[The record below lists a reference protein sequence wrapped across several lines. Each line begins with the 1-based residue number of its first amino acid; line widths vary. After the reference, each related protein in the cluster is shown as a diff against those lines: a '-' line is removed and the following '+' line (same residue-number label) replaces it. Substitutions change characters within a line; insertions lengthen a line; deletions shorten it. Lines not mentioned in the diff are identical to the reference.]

1 MNIRL
6 ETMTTPPNS
15 EKPATLNSPMLDEL
29 EREIKTVK
37 SLDPLMFRTMSN
49 DETQLRL
56 GDFDM
61 IIGPFGIKRLDRV
74 NEYPF

>member
-1 MNIRL
+1 
-6 ETMTTPPNS
+6 MTTPPNS